1 MARGRRTF
9 TDEQLIVA
17 WRTVSLAE
25 GTRKDVIIR
34 LIDGSPGL
42 DRTEDYSRIYSAVQQ
57 RKTALAKHGVD
68 FDAMPLVEGQRGRR
82 STVNVAA
89 LNALLT
95 GNEEGNEEGG
105 E

>member
-1 MARGRRTF
+1 
-9 TDEQLIVA
+9 
-17 WRTVSLAE
+17 VSLAE
-25 GTRKDVIIR
+25 GTRKDVIMR
-34 LIDGSPGL
+34 LIDDSPNL

-82 STVNVAA
+82 STVDVAA

-95 GNEEGNEEGG
+95 QGSEEGSEEEGG